1 LSYIKS
7 IKLVNFQSH
16 RNTEIFPDEG
26 LTVIL
31 GPTDQGKS
39 AIIRALKWVLYN
51 EPRGTDFIT
60 VGCKYCAVTLEMSD
74 GTIIIRERDGTKN
87 RYILKKQGQEQI
99 FEGFGNSV
107 PFEITRAHGIPK
119 IHIDRDSTSAV
130 NLAEQLEAPFLISES
145 GSTRAKALGQ
155 LIGVHI
161 IDAAQ
166 RNTIRDLTEAEQRKR
181 LINREILDI
190 NEELKNYQDLQDLEN
205 KMDALKI
212 LLNEI
217 RQKRALLVK
226 FTEIKQ
232 RLVPAAQGIN
242 EARFILK
249 KTTYTADAE
258 TIYREIINNNN
269 RIESLK
275 ILSGKLKEADHQI
288 ILMESFLK
296 KTEGIFAAEKISQNL
311 EEIKDKV
318 TRYDQI
324 LKKLILIDG
333 QIRERS
339 KQLEGYARIRDVESR
354 MESISGKNSK
364 LISLDTIRKDLSKVD
379 FSIKKGEA
387 YLNQVVQNLDSMT
400 RQYAFLLKKLSRCP
414 TCLNPIDDRTARKI
428 IAEMLEQKNKG
439 SVI

>member
-1 LSYIKS
+1 LSCIKS

-16 RNTEIFPDEG
+16 RNTEIFPDAG

-60 VGCKYCAVTLEMSD
+60 AGCKYCAVTLEMSD
-74 GTIIIRERDGTKN
+74 GTIIIRERDGNKN
-87 RYILKKQGQEQI
+87 RYILKKQGREQI

-119 IHIDRDSTSAV
+119 IHIDKDSTSAV

-181 LINREILDI
+181 SINNEILDI

-205 KMDALKI
+205 KMAILKVI
-212 LLNEI
+212 LNEI
-217 RQKRALLVK
+217 KQKRALLVK

-232 RLVPAAQGIN
+232 RLVPTAEGIN
-242 EARFILK
+242 EACFILK
-249 KTTYTADAE
+249 KTAYATDAE
-258 TIYREIINNNN
+258 TIYREIVNNSNKIENLKTLN
-269 RIESLK
+269 R
-275 ILSGKLKEADHQI
+275 KLKEVDRQI

-296 KTEGIFAAEKISQNL
+296 KTEGVFAAEKISQNL
-311 EEIKDKV
+311 GELKDKI
-318 TRYDQI
+318 TTYDRI

-333 QIRERS
+333 QIKETS
-339 KQLEGYARIRDVESR
+339 KQLESCVHVRDAETR
-354 MESISGKNSK
+354 MESISAKNSK
-364 LISLDTIRKDLSKVD
+364 LISLDSVRKDLSNVD
-379 FSIKKGEA
+379 FSIKKGEV
-387 YLNQVVQNLDSMT
+387 YLNQVMQNLDSMT

-414 TCLNPIDDRTARKI
+414 TCLSPIDDRTARKI
-428 IAEMLEQKNKG
+428 VTELSEKNKG